1 MWGLSVILLNYGM
14 FPRWMIDDRV
24 RKGHIILPSATCLTK
39 VLKDVAL
46 LSHLCGPAYKVL

>member
-1 MWGLSVILLNYGM
+1 MEFVCDIVKLWYVPTL
-14 FPRWMIDDRV
+14 DDRRLGV
-24 RKGHIILPSATCLTK
+24 RKGHIIFLSATCWTK